1 MIHVGIYLSK
11 DIEIN
16 MDRLL
21 HCLMLITVFIP
32 PAKSQET
39 AVLQGDFHLA
49 GLFQIFSDE
58 HCTQEVDA
66 ISVRNFEAVKWTIK
80 TLNKANY
87 IPGLTLGKK
96 LKNPLQSLLAPFTY
110 EFSTGH

>member
-1 MIHVGIYLSK
+1 MDALIRYL
-11 DIEIN
+11 I
-16 MDRLL
+16 
-21 HCLMLITVFIP
+21 LITVFIP
-32 PAKSQET
+32 STKSQDR

-58 HCTQEVDA
+58 HCTHEVDV

-96 LKNPLQSLLAPFTY
+96 
-110 EFSTGH
+110 